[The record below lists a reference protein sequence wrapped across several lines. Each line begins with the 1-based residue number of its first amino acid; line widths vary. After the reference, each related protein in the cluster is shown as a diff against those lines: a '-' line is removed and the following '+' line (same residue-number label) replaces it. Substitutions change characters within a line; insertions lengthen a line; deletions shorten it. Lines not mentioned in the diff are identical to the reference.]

1 MSLGRVLAGPLD
13 GPAHF
18 LSWGPL
24 QISMANLVTIAVI
37 IVLFVLA
44 IVLPFPKPRSRP

>member
-1 MSLGRVLAGPLD
+1 MTTAAITAGLD

-24 QISMANLVTIAVI
+24 QISVANLITIALIV
-37 IVLFVLA
+37 VLFVLA
-44 IVLPFPKPRSRP
+44 IVLPFPKPRSRR

>member
-1 MSLGRVLAGPLD
+1 MNATRVLAAGLD

-18 LSWGPL
+18 LTWGPV
-24 QISMANLVTIAVI
+24 QISVANLVTIAVI

-44 IVLPFPKPRSRP
+44 LVAPFPKPRGRR